1 MTSSS
6 SSSSASR
13 LPAQADNALPPGTS
27 ELEVSLAAVELAIAT
42 LGQTL
47 ARPDIAAIEAASTA
61 LHEAMRAAMNQF
73 AQVAR
78 RGTMPV
84 ALRTRFA
91 IANGQIS
98 AQREALFRATSLV
111 EQNLE
116 ILIPRP
122 MAETSVYSA
131 SGASQRGPG
140 RMIAAS

>member
-1 MTSSS
+1 MTTSQT
-6 SSSSASR
+6 AAR
-13 LPAQADNALPPGTS
+13 AQAQGNALPPGTS
-27 ELEVSLAAVELAIAT
+27 ELEASLAAVELAIAT
-42 LGQTL
+42 LGNTL
-47 ARPDIAAIEAASTA
+47 TQHDIAAIEAASTT
-61 LHEAMRAAMNQF
+61 LHDAMRAAMSQF

-78 RGTMPV
+78 RGTLPV

-91 IANGQIS
+91 VANGQIA
-98 AQREALFRATSLV
+98 AQREALIRAMSLV

-140 RMIAAS
+140 RMLAAS

>member
-1 MTSSS
+1 MTISKVQTGDT
-6 SSSSASR
+6 SA
-13 LPAQADNALPPGTS
+13 
-27 ELEVSLAAVELAIAT
+27 LEVSLSTVEQAIAT

-47 ARPDIAAIEAASTA
+47 TQRDIAAVEAASTS
-61 LHEAMRAAMNQF
+61 LHEAMRAAMTQF

-78 RGTMPV
+78 GGKMPV
-84 ALRTRFA
+84 SLRTRFA
-91 IANGQIS
+91 LAIGQIA
-98 AQREALFRATSLV
+98 AQRDALIRATSLV

>member
-1 MTSSS
+1 M
-6 SSSSASR
+6 
-13 LPAQADNALPPGTS
+13 
-27 ELEVSLAAVELAIAT
+27 SLAAVELAIAT
-42 LGQTL
+42 LGHALTQ
-47 ARPDIAAIEAASTA
+47 RDIGAVEATSTA
-61 LHEAMRAAMNQF
+61 LHDAMRAAMGQF

-78 RGTMPV
+78 RGTMPR

-91 IANGQIS
+91 IANGQIA
-98 AQREALFRATSLV
+98 AQREALYRATALV

>member
-1 MTSSS
+1 MTTSQVKTGDA
-6 SSSSASR
+6 SA
-13 LPAQADNALPPGTS
+13 
-27 ELEVSLAAVELAIAT
+27 LEVSLSAVEQAIAT

-47 ARPDIAAIEAASTA
+47 TQRDVAAVEAASTS
-61 LHEAMRAAMNQF
+61 LHDAMRAAMTQF

-78 RGTMPV
+78 GGRMPA

-91 IANGQIS
+91 LANGQIA
-98 AQREALFRATSLV
+98 AQREALIRATSLV
-111 EQNLE
+111 AQNLE

>member
-1 MTSSS
+1 MTTSQN
-6 SSSSASR
+6 AAR
-13 LPAQADNALPPGTS
+13 PQAQRNALPPDTS

-42 LGQTL
+42 LGHTL
-47 ARPDIAAIEAASTA
+47 TRQDIAAIEAASTT
-61 LHEAMRAAMNQF
+61 LHDAMRAAMTQF

-78 RGTMPV
+78 RGTMPL
-84 ALRTRFA
+84 ALRTRLA
-91 IANGQIS
+91 MANGQIA
-98 AQREALFRATSLV
+98 AQREALIRATSLV

-140 RMIAAS
+140 RMLAAS

>member
-1 MTSSS
+1 VTTSR
-6 SSSSASR
+6 SAARS
-13 LPAQADNALPPGTS
+13 PAPADNTLPPDTS

-42 LGQTL
+42 LGHTL
-47 ARPDIAAIEAASTA
+47 TQRDIAAVEAASTA
-61 LHEAMRAAMNQF
+61 LHDTMRAAMSQF

-78 RGTMPV
+78 RGTMPM

-91 IANGQIS
+91 LANGQIA
-98 AQREALFRATSLV
+98 AQREALYRATALV

>member
-1 MTSSS
+1 VTTAHPATRHAAPTDVSGDA
-6 SSSSASR
+6 SA
-13 LPAQADNALPPGTS
+13 
-27 ELEVSLAAVELAIAT
+27 LEGSLSAVEQAVAA

-47 ARPDIAAIEAASTA
+47 TQRDIAAVEAASTA
-61 LHEAMRAAMNQF
+61 LHDAMRAAMTQF

-78 RGTMPV
+78 NGKMPA

-91 IANGQIS
+91 LANAQIA

-122 MAETSVYSA
+122 TAETSVYSA
-131 SGASQRGPG
+131 PGASQRGPG
-140 RMIAAS
+140 RVIAAS

>member
-1 MTSSS
+1 MTTSP
-6 SSSSASR
+6 SASR
-13 LPAQADNALPPGTS
+13 PQPSDTS
-27 ELEVSLAAVELAIAT
+27 ELEASLAAVELAISA

-47 ARPDIAAIEAASTA
+47 TQRDIAAIEAASTT
-61 LHEAMRAAMNQF
+61 LHDTMRAAMTQF
-73 AQVAR
+73 AQLAR
-78 RGTMPV
+78 RGTMPI

-91 IANGQIS
+91 LANGQIA

-122 MAETSVYSA
+122 LAETSVYCA
-131 SGASQRGPG
+131 SGAQQRGPG

>member
-1 MTSSS
+1 MTT
-6 SSSSASR
+6 SAAPTGDTS
-13 LPAQADNALPPGTS
+13 AL
-27 ELEVSLAAVELAIAT
+27 EASLSAVEQAIAT
-42 LGQTL
+42 LGHTL
-47 ARPDIAAIEAASTA
+47 TLRDIAAVEAAATA
-61 LHEAMRAAMNQF
+61 LHDAMRAAMTQF

-78 RGTMPV
+78 RGTMPA

-91 IANGQIS
+91 LANAQVA
-98 AQREALFRATSLV
+98 AQREALFRATALV

>member
-1 MTSSS
+1 MTT
-6 SSSSASR
+6 SR
-13 LPAQADNALPPGTS
+13 NAARQPVQAALPPDTS

-47 ARPDIAAIEAASTA
+47 TRQDIAAVEAASTT
-61 LHEAMRAAMNQF
+61 LHDAMRAAMTQL

-78 RGTMPV
+78 RGTMPI

-91 IANGQIS
+91 MANGQIA
-98 AQREALFRATSLV
+98 AQREALIRASSMV

-122 MAETSVYSA
+122 PAETSVYSA

>member
-1 MTSSS
+1 VTSSPNVPRQPTQ
-6 SSSSASR
+6 AS
-13 LPAQADNALPPGTS
+13 ALPPDASG
-27 ELEVSLAAVELAIAT
+27 LEVSLAAVELAIAT

-47 ARPDIAAIEAASTA
+47 TQQDIAAVEAASTT
-61 LHEAMRAAMNQF
+61 LHDAMRAAMTQF

-78 RGTMPV
+78 RGTMPI

-91 IANGQIS
+91 LANGQIA
-98 AQREALFRATSLV
+98 AQREALIRASALV

-122 MAETSVYSA
+122 LAETSVYSA
-131 SGASQRGPG
+131 SGAAQRGPG

>member
-1 MTSSS
+1 MTT
-6 SSSSASR
+6 SR
-13 LPAQADNALPPGTS
+13 NAARPHAPADNAPPAAAS
-27 ELEVSLAAVELAIAT
+27 ELEASLAAVELAIAT
-42 LGQTL
+42 LGLTL
-47 ARPDIAAIEAASTA
+47 TQRDIAAVEAASTA
-61 LHEAMRAAMNQF
+61 LHDTMRGAMTQF
-73 AQVAR
+73 AKVAR
-78 RGTMPV
+78 SGTMPG

-91 IANGQIS
+91 IANGQIA

-131 SGASQRGPG
+131 SGAAQRGPG

>member
-1 MTSSS
+1 MTTSH
-6 SSSSASR
+6 SASR
-13 LPAQADNALPPGTS
+13 PSAQAGNAVPPDTS

-42 LGQTL
+42 LGHTL
-47 ARPDIAAIEAASTA
+47 TRPDIAAIEAASAT
-61 LHEAMRAAMNQF
+61 LHDAMRAAMNSF

-78 RGTMPV
+78 RGTMPL

-91 IANGQIS
+91 MANGQIA
-98 AQREALFRATSLV
+98 AQREALFRATSIV
-111 EQNLE
+111 EQGLE

>member
-1 MTSSS
+1 MTTSSS
-6 SSSSASR
+6 AARQTAADAPSRDISA
-13 LPAQADNALPPGTS
+13 
-27 ELEVSLAAVELAIAT
+27 LEGSLSAVEQAIAA

-47 ARPDIAAIEAASTA
+47 MQRDIAAVEAASTA
-61 LHEAMRAAMNQF
+61 LHEAMRAAMTEF

-78 RGTMPV
+78 NGKMPA

-91 IANGQIS
+91 LANGQIA

-122 MAETSVYSA
+122 MAESSVYSA

>member
-1 MTSSS
+1 MTTSQN
-6 SSSSASR
+6 ATR
-13 LPAQADNALPPGTS
+13 PQAQGNALPPGNS
-27 ELEVSLAAVELAIAT
+27 ELELSLAAVELAIAT
-42 LGQTL
+42 LGNTL
-47 ARPDIAAIEAASTA
+47 TRQDIAAIEAASTT
-61 LHEAMRAAMNQF
+61 LHDTMRAAMAQF

-78 RGTMPV
+78 RGTLPV

-91 IANGQIS
+91 LANGQIA
-98 AQREALFRATSLV
+98 AQREALIRAMSLV

-131 SGASQRGPG
+131 SGAAQRGPG

>member
-1 MTSSS
+1 VRPAPATNAVPPDTS
-6 SSSSASR
+6 
-13 LPAQADNALPPGTS
+13 G
-27 ELEVSLAAVELAIAT
+27 LEVSLAAVELAIAT

-47 ARPDIAAIEAASTA
+47 TLQDIAAIEAASTA
-61 LHEAMRAAMNQF
+61 LHETMRAAMAQF

-78 RGTMPV
+78 RGTMPQ

-91 IANGQIS
+91 HANGQIS

>member
-1 MTSSS
+1 VTT
-6 SSSSASR
+6 SAS
-13 LPAQADNALPPGTS
+13 PSDASALEG
-27 ELEVSLAAVELAIAT
+27 SLSAVEQAIAA

-47 ARPDIAAIEAASTA
+47 TQRDIAAIEAASTA
-61 LHEAMRAAMNQF
+61 LHDAMRAAMTQF

-78 RGTMPV
+78 SGKMPAV
-84 ALRTRFA
+84 LRTRFA
-91 IANGQIS
+91 LANGQIA

-140 RMIAAS
+140 RVIAAS

>member
-1 MTSSS
+1 MTISQN
-6 SSSSASR
+6 AAR
-13 LPAQADNALPPGTS
+13 QPAQAALPPDTS
-27 ELEVSLAAVELAIAT
+27 ELEASLAAVELAIAT

-47 ARPDIAAIEAASTA
+47 TRQDIAAVEAASTT
-61 LHEAMRAAMNQF
+61 LHDAMRAAMTQF

-91 IANGQIS
+91 MANGQIA
-98 AQREALFRATSLV
+98 AQREALIRASSLV
-111 EQNLE
+111 DQNLE

-131 SGASQRGPG
+131 SGTSQRGPG
-140 RMIAAS
+140 RVIAAS

>member
-1 MTSSS
+1 MT
-6 SSSSASR
+6 APR
-13 LPAQADNALPPGTS
+13 AARPAAPAPALPPEVST
-27 ELEVSLAAVELAIAT
+27 LETSLAAVELAIAT

-47 ARPDIAAIEAASTA
+47 ASRDIAAVETASTA
-61 LHEAMRAAMNQF
+61 LHEAMRAAMSQF

-78 RGTMPV
+78 GGRMP
-84 ALRTRFA
+84 AELRTRFA
-91 IANGQIS
+91 LANATIA
-98 AQREALFRATSLV
+98 AQREALIRASALV

-140 RMIAAS
+140 RMLAAS

>member
-1 MTSSS
+1 M
-6 SSSSASR
+6 
-13 LPAQADNALPPGTS
+13 PAQADPTLPPGAS
-27 ELEVSLAAVELAIAT
+27 DLEASLAAVELAIAT
-42 LGQTL
+42 LGDTL
-47 ARPDIAAIEAASTA
+47 ARPDIAAVEAASTA
-61 LHEAMRAAMNQF
+61 LHDTMRAAMSQF

-78 RGTMPV
+78 RGSMPA

-91 IANGQIS
+91 LANAQVA
-98 AQREALFRATSLV
+98 AQREALIRATSLV

-140 RMIAAS
+140 RMLAAS